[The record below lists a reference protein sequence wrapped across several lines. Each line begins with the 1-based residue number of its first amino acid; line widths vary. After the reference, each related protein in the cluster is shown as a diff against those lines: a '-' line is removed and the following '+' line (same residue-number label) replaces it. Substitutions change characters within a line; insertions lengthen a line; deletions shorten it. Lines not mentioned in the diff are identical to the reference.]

1 MKSGFVE
8 HLDESFERAM
18 MEIDRNIRDSIA
30 DREAKSGLFSIL
42 FKKPRKNTPKKNK
55 RNIDNPRKRDEKHRR
70 ARR

>member
-30 DREAKSGLFSIL
+30 DREARRGFKSVLMTKL
-42 FKKPRKNTPKKNK
+42 RKHMSGMEK
-55 RNIDNPRKRDEKHRR
+55 RREGGF
-70 ARR
+70 